1 VPVFAGLAAG
11 RVAGGAEND
20 RSRKG
25 GAAEL
30 LSTAPNGI
38 APGSAVKSTPYRP
51 LTLPLL
57 PRLAIADFYQALDL
71 LVPF

>member
-1 VPVFAGLAAG
+1 LLPDGLP
-11 RVAGGAEND
+11 GAPKTTGLE
-20 RSRKG
+20 RG